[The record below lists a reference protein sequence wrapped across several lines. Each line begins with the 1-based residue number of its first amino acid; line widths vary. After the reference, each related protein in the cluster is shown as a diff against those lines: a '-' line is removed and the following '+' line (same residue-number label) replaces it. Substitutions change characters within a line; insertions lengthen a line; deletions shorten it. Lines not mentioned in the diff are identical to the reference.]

1 MGTTITTGRAVLVDD
16 DALIR
21 SVVRQVLQ
29 DSPVEVVGEADSPEA
44 ALATLRDT
52 GANIVVLDLA
62 LRGGN
67 GEEFLRAV
75 RRHDDDI
82 HVVVYSAYA
91 ADPTTLLEAG
101 AAAVVEKPDFA
112 RLHAAIDGVAAAMGV
127 PVDRRRSG
135 PDGNTGALPAPTGL
149 SLSGFE
155 QWGSFL
161 SAVEAAGTGDSILCA
176 DVVAGAHASL
186 EWDDVFTT
194 DHRLALGRAI
204 ARTLRVQD
212 RVSIT
217 PTGRPVALLVAGHPE
232 APTSVFGRIRER
244 WSREVDIGRLV
255 GAFGLV
261 HEGEDGLDRLV
272 VVENAVTADHTNPLR
287 MV

>member
-1 MGTTITTGRAVLVDD
+1 METTITAGRAVLVDD

-21 SVVRQVLQ
+21 SVVRQVLE
-29 DSPVEVVGEADSPEA
+29 DSPVEVVGEADSPED
-44 ALATLRDT
+44 ALTTLNET

-62 LRGGN
+62 LRGGS
-67 GEEFLRAV
+67 GEELLRAV

-91 ADPTTLLEAG
+91 ADPTSLLEAG

-127 PVDRRRSG
+127 PIDRRRAC
-135 PDGNTGALPAPTGL
+135 PDGSAGAIPPPTGL

-155 QWGSFL
+155 PWGSFL
-161 SAVEAAGTGDSILCA
+161 SAVESAGTGDALLCA
-176 DVVAGAHASL
+176 DVVAGAHALL

-217 PTGRPVALLVAGHPE
+217 PTGRPVALLIAGHPE

-261 HEGEDGLDRLV
+261 HEGEAGLERLLMI
-272 VVENAVTADHTNPLR
+272 ENAVSPDHARPLR

>member
-1 MGTTITTGRAVLVDD
+1 MGTTITAGRAVLVDD

-21 SVVRQVLQ
+21 SVVRQVLE
-29 DSPVEVVGEADSPEA
+29 DSPVEVVAEADSPED
-44 ALATLRDT
+44 ALAKLRET
-52 GANIVVLDLA
+52 GANIVILDLA
-62 LRGGN
+62 LRGGT
-67 GEEFLRAV
+67 GEDLLRAV

-91 ADPTTLLEAG
+91 ADPKSLLEAG

-112 RLHAAIDGVAAAMGV
+112 RLGAAIDGVAAAMGV
-127 PVDRRRSG
+127 PVDRRRPGTEAGLRS
-135 PDGNTGALPAPTGL
+135 APTGL

-155 QWGSFL
+155 PWESFL
-161 SAVEAAGTGDSILCA
+161 SAVDAATAGDSILCA
-176 DVVAGAHASL
+176 DVVAGALASV

-212 RVSIT
+212 RVSVT
-217 PTGRPVALLVAGHPE
+217 PTGRPVALLIAGHPE

-244 WSREVDIGRLV
+244 WTREVDIGRLV
-255 GAFGLV
+255 GAFGMV

-272 VVENAVTADHTNPLR
+272 AVEQAVTDDGGNPLR